1 MVYRRPVAEGQGFA
15 AAGPVDD
22 AVSQKVSD
30 SVHQAQ
36 EEQPLDDLAASTRKR
51 REAAQ
56 ELTGSSAV
64 YNNGSSAASPLQPA
78 DSAVSAHLP
87 GASADRA
94 GQQIP
99 LPQEA
104 AVPPIFPSPSE
115 PAASAVG
122 RQGSHETSGS
132 GSEAAAALPVPA
144 AQQVEQGPHS
154 THGGD
159 SRRSNAPLGS
169 RPPMRKTSPLQG
181 AKQSRGGQPYGT
193 HS

>member
-36 EEQPLDDLAASTRKR
+36 EEQHLDDLAASTRKR

-104 AVPPIFPSPSE
+104 AVHQFFHHL
-115 PAASAVG
+115 ASLQRALLAG
-122 RQGSHETSGS
+122 RGLTRRVARGQKQRQ
-132 GSEAAAALPVPA
+132 LCRCL
-144 AQQVEQGPHS
+144 
-154 THGGD
+154 
-159 SRRSNAPLGS
+159 RRSRSSRARTAHMAGTQGAATRPLG
-169 RPPMRKTSPLQG
+169 RGLQ
-181 AKQSRGGQPYGT
+181 
-193 HS
+193 

>member
-36 EEQPLDDLAASTRKR
+36 EEQHLDDLAASTRKR

-64 YNNGSSAASPLQPA
+64 YNNGSSAASPSQHA

-87 GASADRA
+87 GTSAGRA
-94 GQQIP
+94 GQQMP

-104 AVPPIFPSPSE
+104 AVPPSFSSPSSE
-115 PAASAVG
+115 PAASAFG
-122 RQGSHETSGS
+122 RQGPHEANGS
-132 GSEAAAALPVPA
+132 GSEAAAQEA
-144 AQQVEQGPHS
+144 EQGAHS

-169 RPPMRKTSPLQG
+169 RPPMRKTSALQKKTIPRR
-181 AKQSRGGQPYGT
+181 AAE
-193 HS
+193 

>member
-36 EEQPLDDLAASTRKR
+36 EEQHLDDLAASTRKR

-64 YNNGSSAASPLQPA
+64 YNNGSSAASPSQHA

-87 GASADRA
+87 GTSAGRA
-94 GQQIP
+94 GQQMP

-104 AVPPIFPSPSE
+104 AVPPSFSSPSSE
-115 PAASAVG
+115 PAASAFG
-122 RQGSHETSGS
+122 RQGPHEANGS

-144 AQQVEQGPHS
+144 AQEAEQGAHS

-169 RPPMRKTSPLQG
+169 RPPMRKTSALQKK
-181 AKQSRGGQPYGT
+181 AIPRRAAE
-193 HS
+193 